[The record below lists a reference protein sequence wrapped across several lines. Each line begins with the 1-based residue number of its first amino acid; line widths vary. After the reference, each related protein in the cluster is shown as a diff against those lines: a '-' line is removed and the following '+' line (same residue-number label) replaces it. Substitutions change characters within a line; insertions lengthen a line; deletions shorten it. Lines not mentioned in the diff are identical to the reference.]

1 MTISN
6 NDLKKYSSLNR
17 KNKRKEHQLFVV
29 EGEKIC
35 KELIKTDFEYESIF
49 TTKDIQNEFPLSTVC
64 SKKEIERISHLKSPC
79 NVVAIC
85 KIPVF
90 KINIKDKKPLIFL
103 DNINDPG
110 NLGTIIRTLDWF
122 GYKQIFCSKNTVDCF
137 NNKTVMASMGSIFR
151 INCHYI
157 DFVNFQKFFP
167 EHVTYGTTLDGENI
181 DSVML
186 NNKSIIIIGNE
197 SNGVS
202 KEILNNLNNTI
213 RIPGYGKAESLNVSV
228 ATGIILNEMEK
239 KLTLKSK

>member
-35 KELIKTDFEYESIF
+35 KELIKTDLEYESIF

-90 KINIKDKKPLIFL
+90 KINIKDKKQLIFL

-157 DFVNFQKFFP
+157 DFVNFQ
-167 EHVTYGTTLDGENI
+167 
-181 DSVML
+181 
-186 NNKSIIIIGNE
+186 
-197 SNGVS
+197 
-202 KEILNNLNNTI
+202 
-213 RIPGYGKAESLNVSV
+213 
-228 ATGIILNEMEK
+228 
-239 KLTLKSK
+239 

>member
-35 KELIKTDFEYESIF
+35 KELIKNDFEYESIF
-49 TTKDIQNEFPLSTVC
+49 TTKDLQNEFPLSTVC
-64 SKKEIERISHLKSPC
+64 SKKEIERISHLKSPS

-85 KIPVF
+85 KIPIF
-90 KINIKDKKPLIFL
+90 KINIKDKMPLIFL

-122 GYKQIFCSKNTVDCF
+122 GYKQVFCSKNTVDCF

-151 INCHYI
+151 VNCHYI
-157 DFVNFQKFFP
+157 DFEEFQQLFP
-167 EHVTYGTTLDGENI
+167 QHVTFGSSLTGENI
-181 DSVML
+181 GSVKL
-186 NNKSIIIIGNE
+186 VPNSIIVIGNE

-202 KEILNNLNNTI
+202 KNIKEKLKNTI
-213 RIPGYGKAESLNVSV
+213 RIPGNGKAESLNVSV
-228 ATGIILNEMEK
+228 ATGIILNELE

>member
-35 KELIKTDFEYESIF
+35 KELIKNDFEYESIF
-49 TTKDIQNEFPLSTVC
+49 TTKDLQNEFPLSTVC
-64 SKKEIERISHLKSPC
+64 SKKEIERISHLKSPS

-85 KIPVF
+85 KIPIF
-90 KINIKDKKPLIFL
+90 KINIKDKMPLIFL

-122 GYKQIFCSKNTVDCF
+122 GYKQVFCSKNTVDCF

-157 DFVNFQKFFP
+157 DFDEFQQLFP
-167 EHVTYGTTLDGENI
+167 QHVTYGTSLNGENI
-181 DSVML
+181 DSVRL
-186 NNKSIIIIGNE
+186 GTNSIIVIGNE
-197 SNGVS
+197 SNGIS
-202 KEILNNLNNTI
+202 KKIMDKINNTI
-213 RIPGYGKAESLNVSV
+213 RIPGVGNAESLNVSV
-228 ATGIILNEMEK
+228 ATGVVLNELGK
-239 KLTLKSK
+239 INPQK